1 MDFRSLLLKIDESFQ
16 DGRFTAQSLA
26 LRLDRP
32 KKEVS
37 NSLRRLNKMGFLRRE
52 SVKRHCLTSKGTV
65 CFKGFQYEYGLS
77 KQGASYVRWLR
88 ERKPVEDTMHL
99 ILMSKVYSHLPEDLS
114 RSIALV
120 GAMRSGYKYKGPVR
134 HFRFLDNNASPLV
147 HLTLENAKLKQENSV
162 LKWYVTDS
170 SFLLGYFMGLASKY
184 REENQQLIDEMN
196 KLTVETCRLYAENTG
211 FMLNWYLEDFMS
223 MLEVINTLRSTN
235 DLFKLFLADALPR
248 EKFLNAMSFVSEFR
262 GKMWQKHK
270 QEPSQRE
277 SSLA

>member
-1 MDFRSLLLKIDESFQ
+1 MNFRSLLLKIDESFQ

-37 NSLRRLNKMGFLRRE
+37 NSLRRLHKMGFLRRE

-65 CFKGFQYEYGLS
+65 CFKGFQYKYELS

-88 ERKPVEDTMHL
+88 ERKSVEDTMHL

-120 GAMRSGYKYKGPVR
+120 GAMRSAYKYKGPVR
-134 HFRFLDNNASPLV
+134 NFRFLDNDASPLV
-147 HLTLENAKLKQENSV
+147 HLSVRNAELKQENSV

-170 SFLLGYFMGLASKY
+170 SFLLEYFTGLASKY
-184 REENQQLIDEMN
+184 KEENQQLIDEMN

-211 FMLNWYLEDFMS
+211 FMLNWYLKDFMS
-223 MLEVINTLRSTN
+223 MLEVINTMRSTN
-235 DLFKLFLADALPR
+235 ELLILLLANALPR
-248 EKFLNAMSFVSEFR
+248 ETFVRTMNFVSEFR
-262 GKMWQKHK
+262 GKMWQKYI